1 MKGQIVKIISNL
13 YTVSSNNKIYEC
25 HSRGK
30 FRKDN
35 ITPVV
40 GDYVIFDEKENYIL
54 EIQKRKNSLV
64 RPLVAN
70 IDQAFIITS
79 VKIPMFSTNLL
90 DKLLIVIEHNNIKPV
105 ICLTKID
112 LLTKEEKKN
121 IKKYIKYYKSLGYVV
136 LTNKNLF
143 KIKRMFRG
151 KTTVFTGQTGA
162 GKSTLL
168 NKLDKK
174 LSLETGEISKAL
186 GRGKHTTRFV
196 ELHEL
201 YGGKVLDTPGF
212 SMIDL
217 RDLTD
222 EDIRDSFKEFKKYN
236 CPFRDCYHINEKE
249 CNVKKAITDDEILKE
264 RYENY
269 IKFINKR

>member
-40 GDYVIFDEKENYIL
+40 GDYVIFDEKEKYIL

-105 ICLTKID
+105 IVKESFDVHDEDDIKRTERW
-112 LLTKEEKKN
+112 LLEEG
-121 IKKYIKYYKSLGYVV
+121 IKY
-136 LTNKNLF
+136 
-143 KIKRMFRG
+143 
-151 KTTVFTGQTGA
+151 
-162 GKSTLL
+162 
-168 NKLDKK
+168 
-174 LSLETGEISKAL
+174 E
-186 GRGKHTTRFV
+186 
-196 ELHEL
+196 
-201 YGGKVLDTPGF
+201 
-212 SMIDL
+212 
-217 RDLTD
+217 
-222 EDIRDSFKEFKKYN
+222 
-236 CPFRDCYHINEKE
+236 
-249 CNVKKAITDDEILKE
+249 
-264 RYENY
+264 
-269 IKFINKR
+269 

>member
-90 DKLLIVIEHNNIKPV
+90 DKLLCVIIYHQIKP
-105 ICLTKID
+105 IILFTKVD
-112 LLTKEEKKN
+112 LLNEDEKKE
-121 IKKYIKYYKSLGYVV
+121 IRALIKYYNEM
-136 LTNKNLF
+136 NKPL
-143 KIKRMFRG
+143 
-151 KTTVFTGQTGA
+151 
-162 GKSTLL
+162 
-168 NKLDKK
+168 
-174 LSLETGEISKAL
+174 
-186 GRGKHTTRFV
+186 
-196 ELHEL
+196 
-201 YGGKVLDTPGF
+201 
-212 SMIDL
+212 
-217 RDLTD
+217 
-222 EDIRDSFKEFKKYN
+222 
-236 CPFRDCYHINEKE
+236 
-249 CNVKKAITDDEILKE
+249 
-264 RYENY
+264 
-269 IKFINKR
+269 

>member
-13 YTVSSNNKIYEC
+13 YTVSSNGKIYEC

-30 FRKDN
+30 FRKEN

-40 GDYVIFDEKENYIL
+40 GDYVIFDDREKYIL
-54 EIQKRKNSLV
+54 EIEKRKNSLI
-64 RPLVAN
+64 RPMVAN

-79 VKIPMFSTNLL
+79 VKVPMFSTNLL
-90 DKLLIVIEHNNIKPV
+90 DKLLIVIENNNIKPV
-105 ICLTKID
+105 ICLTKLD
-112 LLTKEEKKN
+112 LLSREEKKI
-121 IKKYIKYYKSLGYVV
+121 IKKYIKYYKNLGYVV

-143 KIKRMFRG
+143 RIKRMFKN

-201 YGGKVLDTPGF
+201 FGGKVLDTPGF

-217 RDLTD
+217 KDFTN
-222 EDIRDSFKEFKKYN
+222 EEIRDSFKEFKKCK
-236 CPFRDCYHINEKE
+236 CPFKDCFHMNEKE
-249 CNVKKAITDDEILKE
+249 CNVKKAINNNEILKE